1 SIESRT
7 NQWSEKEHTNYEIQV
22 YLLLLLIC
30 IIQTYIQLFLFLLLN
45 CPQICLIVCLI
56 SIGAP
61 VEAALEIVNQTFVS
75 ILSGNFICI
84 CTGVFVHVGLAL
96 AAERQFTTAPV
107 YLSMIILILLYSR
120 CNTNLSALLRTSCAF
135 IHKPMRLSA
144 SPEAPRSTGTRSNG

>member
-45 CPQICLIVCLI
+45 CPQICLIVCLT

-61 VEAALEIVNQTFVS
+61 MEAALEIVNQTFVS

-84 CTGVFVHVGLAL
+84 CTGVFGHVGLTP
-96 AAERQFTTAPV
+96 RFINDNIN
-107 YLSMIILILLYSR
+107 III
-120 CNTNLSALLRTSCAF
+120 F
-135 IHKPMRLSA
+135 EIQHKSI
-144 SPEAPRSTGTRSNG
+144 RSE